1 MLKIIKLKS
10 NERFG
15 VLGKEDGLRNVNQG
29 FLLVLD
35 LILLTM
41 KWVTSWCTTYICF
54 LWDTIM
60 KWYFPWQMRLRYLW
74 TDSFYLGRCYSFS
87 WLCDINAFEQTPWM
101 TRLLGRRRYC
111 WHIPSSKLWQVSFAN
126 TLWRYLVFSCSLLP
140 AEDPDQQVLDF
151 LKAVND
157 NLKIAFTPG
166 DHICVD
172 ESMIKSF
179 HKKLNGKV
187 KIMRKPRP
195 IGSEIKDISDSRTNI
210 VFCMELHE
218 KKEVMQRKDY
228 VGKFGYHFA
237 LYTAVTFSPLL
248 YISLDWF

>member
-1 MLKIIKLKS
+1 MYS
-10 NERFG
+10 YRF
-15 VLGKEDGLRNVNQG
+15 LSRTRFED
-29 FLLVLD
+29 FL
-35 LILLTM
+35 
-41 KWVTSWCTTYICF
+41 
-54 LWDTIM
+54 
-60 KWYFPWQMRLRYLW
+60 
-74 TDSFYLGRCYSFS
+74 
-87 WLCDINAFEQTPWM
+87 
-101 TRLLGRRRYC
+101 
-111 WHIPSSKLWQVSFAN
+111 SS
-126 TLWRYLVFSCSLLP
+126 LVFSP

-151 LKAVND
+151 LEAVNN
-157 NLKIAFTPG
+157 NLMIAFTPG
-166 DHICVD
+166 DHVCVD

-237 LYTAVTFSPLL
+237 LYTAVTCILSAFIYFFGLFL
-248 YISLDWF
+248 I

>member
-1 MLKIIKLKS
+1 MYS
-10 NERFG
+10 YRF
-15 VLGKEDGLRNVNQG
+15 LSRTRFED
-29 FLLVLD
+29 FL
-35 LILLTM
+35 
-41 KWVTSWCTTYICF
+41 
-54 LWDTIM
+54 
-60 KWYFPWQMRLRYLW
+60 
-74 TDSFYLGRCYSFS
+74 
-87 WLCDINAFEQTPWM
+87 
-101 TRLLGRRRYC
+101 
-111 WHIPSSKLWQVSFAN
+111 SS
-126 TLWRYLVFSCSLLP
+126 LVFSP

-166 DHICVD
+166 DHVCVD

-228 VGKFGYHFA
+228 VGKFVSLDINIA
-237 LYTAVTFSPLL
+237 LYTAVTCILSAFIYFFGLFL
-248 YISLDWF
+248 I